1 MSKLEQIEAFL
12 SVVHENSFAG
22 AARKQGISTAAISRQ
37 ISRLEADLG
46 VQLLERTT
54 RQIALTE
61 LGSQYYQHCKNA
73 LAELSE
79 ANALIT
85 GAQAEPTGTLN
96 ITSNRHF
103 ANEYLIPYLSE
114 FLSLYP
120 KIVMNLELAE
130 RFPDFSEEN
139 IDILFGVSL
148 EGPPD
153 LVRKRITTTR
163 YIMCAS
169 PDYLRKYGTPK
180 SPDELSQHHY
190 ITHVMRKPDNV
201 IQFRGDKKICLSPT
215 LFLNDCQTMLECAIR
230 GIGIVMLH
238 NYVVRDAINKGLLI
252 EILKEYQEPERP
264 VYLYYQHQRY
274 LQPKIRHCI
283 DFFTQKIKVDPI
295 FKMT

>member
-12 SVVHENSFAG
+12 TIIQENSFAA

-61 LGSQYYQHCKNA
+61 VGAQYYQYAKRA
-73 LAELSE
+73 LNELTD
-79 ANALIT
+79 AQALIQ
-85 GAQAEPTGTLN
+85 GSQIEPSGSLKM
-96 ITSNRHF
+96 TSNRYF
-103 ANEYLIPYLSE
+103 ANKYLIPHLAE
-114 FLSLYP
+114 FIKRYP
-120 KIVMNLELAE
+120 KLILNLELAE
-130 RFPDFSEEN
+130 RFPDFNEEN

-153 LVRKRITTTR
+153 LVRKRIMTTR
-163 YIMCAS
+163 YVLCAS
-169 PDYLRKYGTPK
+169 KGYLKKFGTPS
-180 SPDELSQHHY
+180 SPEELSQHCY
-190 ITHVMRKPDNV
+190 ITHSMRKPDI
-201 IQFRGDKKICLSPT
+201 IQFRHEKKICVKPMLY
-215 LFLNDCQTMLECAIR
+215 LNDCQVMLECALR

-238 NYVVRDAINKGLLI
+238 DYIVRDVIHQGLLI
-252 EILKEYQEPERP
+252 EILSEYQEPEKP

-283 DFFTQKIKVDPI
+283 DFFTQKIQS
-295 FKMT
+295 TY

>member
-12 SVVHENSFAG
+12 NIVHENSFV
-22 AARKQGISTAAISRQ
+22 AAAKKQGISTAAISRQ

-54 RQIALTE
+54 RHIALTE
-61 LGSQYYQHCKNA
+61 IGSQYYQHCKNV
-73 LAELSE
+73 LAELDQ

-96 ITSNRHF
+96 ITSNRYF

-120 KIVMNLELAE
+120 KITMNLELAE
-130 RFPDFSEEN
+130 RFPDFSEEK

-163 YIMCAS
+163 YVLCAS
-169 PDYLRKYGTPK
+169 PDYLKKFGIPK
-180 SPDELSQHHY
+180 SPDELYHHFY

-201 IQFRGDKKICLSPT
+201 IQFRDDKKICLTPI
-215 LFLNDCQTMLECAIR
+215 LFLNDCLTMLECAIR
-230 GIGIVMLH
+230 GIGMVMLH

-252 EILKEYQEPERP
+252 EVLKDFQEPEKP

-283 DFFTQKIKVDPI
+283 DFFTQKIKLDPL
-295 FKMT
+295 FKLD